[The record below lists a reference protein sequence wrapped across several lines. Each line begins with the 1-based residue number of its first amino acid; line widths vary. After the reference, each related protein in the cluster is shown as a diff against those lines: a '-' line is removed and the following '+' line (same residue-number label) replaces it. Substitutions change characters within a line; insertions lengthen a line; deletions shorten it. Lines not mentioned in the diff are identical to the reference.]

1 MKHKLFFMALV
12 AMLLSACKN
21 STDEPQPSEGEG
33 HITFQVI
40 NYQQFSIDD
49 DDDESTRVSVSNVD
63 HLDMAIYD
71 ASTNALVSHVHQ
83 AKDADGYGAFSAT
96 LPYGTYKV
104 VFLGYKGS
112 RTANVDNIAA
122 ISYLDDYVP
131 DFFSKTLDITID
143 KPETEARNV
152 SLTRRVAAFK
162 LGSRGDNPSNLSSLT
177 IESQGGS
184 HHFNALTNCG
194 AQTENRSYR
203 FDVSAKAGKD
213 TLSVTVFTFLTDAE
227 STMNFTATAR
237 DANENILRQR
247 TFTNVPMCISQRTQ
261 YNGYFFEE
269 DKSATGFTLLLEDG
283 DFTNEL
289 YTY

>member
-1 MKHKLFFMALV
+1 MKQKYIFMALV

-21 STDEPQPSEGEG
+21 STDEPQPTEGEG
-33 HITFQVI
+33 RITFQVI

-49 DDDESTRVSVSNVD
+49 DDDESTRASVSNVD

-143 KPETEARNV
+143 KPESDARNV
-152 SLTRRVAAFK
+152 SLTRRVALFRIASNGK
-162 LGSRGDNPSNLSSLT
+162 NPDDLSAIT
-177 IESQGGS
+177 VEGNGGS
-184 HHFNALTNCG
+184 HHFNALTDKG
-194 AQTENRSYR
+194 AQVENRSYT
-203 FDVSAKAGKD
+203 FDSKNRAGKD
-213 TLSVTVFTFLTDAE
+213 TLSVFFYSFLTANE
-227 STMNFTATAR
+227 ATMNFTATAY
-237 DANENILRQR
+237 DSNKNVIRQR
-247 TFTNVPMCISQRTQ
+247 NFTNVPMSINQATHYS
-261 YNGYFFEE
+261 GKFFEP
-269 DKSATGFTLLLEDG
+269 DKSTAGFSLQLEDIEWT
-283 DFTNEL
+283 DTN